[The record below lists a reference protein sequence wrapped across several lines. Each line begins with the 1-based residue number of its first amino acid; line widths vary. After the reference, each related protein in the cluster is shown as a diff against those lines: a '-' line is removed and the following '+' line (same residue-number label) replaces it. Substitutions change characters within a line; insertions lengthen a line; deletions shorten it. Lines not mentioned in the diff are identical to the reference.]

1 MYRGASSSNRFLME
15 RLEYLLLRL
24 LLGLLARLPWWV
36 IHCLCRLSAFLLEHA
51 LHYRRRVIRENLAN
65 SFPEKSEA
73 ERRKIERDFYLQFAY
88 NFLSTPKLLRLPS
101 HEIMERHFL
110 IPDLTPLRQVF
121 EEHPCAFAALGH
133 LGNWELFST
142 GQLYFDQLGVTM
154 DQVYR
159 PLKSKLMDEF
169 FARQRQAFGATLTP
183 KAQVARRLVEHLN
196 ATEGKTLIAMITDQA
211 PGMGHVHYFTLFLNQ
226 ATAVLDGVERLAR
239 KYNLPV
245 LYFDIERVSPVR
257 FVGRFRLITYRPR
270 DLPPLAITEQYTRL
284 LEETIRRDPASWLWS
299 HRRWK
304 RPLSDYP
311 EATLSEALRGQ
322 E

>member
-1 MYRGASSSNRFLME
+1 
-15 RLEYLLLRL
+15 
-24 LLGLLARLPWWV
+24 
-36 IHCLCRLSAFLLEHA
+36 
-51 LHYRRRVIRENLAN
+51 
-65 SFPEKSEA
+65 
-73 ERRKIERDFYLQFAY
+73 
-88 NFLSTPKLLRLPS
+88 
-101 HEIMERHFL
+101 MERHFL
-110 IPDLTPLRQVF
+110 IPDLMPLRQVF

-196 ATEGKTLIAMITDQA
+196 STEGKTLMSMITDQA

-226 ATAVLDGVERLAR
+226 ATAILDGVERLAR

-257 FVGRFRLITYRPR
+257 FVGRFRLITDNPR
-270 DLPPLAITEQYTRL
+270 ELPPLAITEQYTRL